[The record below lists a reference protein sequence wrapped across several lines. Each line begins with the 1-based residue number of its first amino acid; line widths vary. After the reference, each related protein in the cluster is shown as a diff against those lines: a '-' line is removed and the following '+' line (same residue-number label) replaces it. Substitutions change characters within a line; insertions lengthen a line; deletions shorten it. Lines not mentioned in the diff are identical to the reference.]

1 LPKNSIGFSESHFH
15 HPGIANTLLNSRK
28 RHPQADRP
36 LISWDLLIMMEPLTM
51 FGALVGADLNEFLPD
66 VVVVIL
72 LVLLLSFTT
81 YKTLKMVGHDFSV

>member
-1 LPKNSIGFSESHFH
+1 
-15 HPGIANTLLNSRK
+15 
-28 RHPQADRP
+28 
-36 LISWDLLIMMEPLTM
+36 MMEPLTM